1 MVSFCE
7 SFVIISV
14 SLLLF
19 TVLCYRNLK
28 RCHWWRF
35 AYRLPK
41 SFSEGEADWW
51 SFNSRKQNMAYKSCT
66 HILTVILWEAFIHQK
81 QTQVCLPGKF
91 VILGMILKIAF
102 RWPEGPQETAC
113 LILCELAHNKNTD
126 YMFLCPNSHVLNVGW
141 KRGRRGRQKQQQIG
155 RKQQLDGRRGESQCR
170 TGWGA
175 QPGTLNLKTVTR
187 PEDPQLCCITALSH
201 KEKEMLCPFIKQQD
215 MWHPFWDISSRYL
228 GNVLRNKKQKPPCLY
243 HPNRKGNYNKV

>member
-19 TVLCYRNLK
+19 TVLFYSNLK

-66 HILTVILWEAFIHQK
+66 HILTVILWETFIHHK
-81 QTQVCLPGKF
+81 QIQVCLPGKF

-102 RWPEGPQETAC
+102 RWPERPQETAC
-113 LILCELAHNKNTD
+113 LILFELAHNKNTD
-126 YMFLCPNSHVLNVGW
+126 YMLLCPNSHVLNVGW
-141 KRGRRGRQKQQQIG
+141 KRGRRGG
-155 RKQQLDGRRGESQCR
+155 RNNSRSGENNS
-170 TGWGA
+170 W
-175 QPGTLNLKTVTR
+175 
-187 PEDPQLCCITALSH
+187 TAGGKRASAG
-201 KEKEMLCPFIKQQD
+201 QAGV
-215 MWHPFWDISSRYL
+215 SSRAHWTWRPWH
-228 GNVLRNKKQKPPCLY
+228 GLRTLSF
-243 HPNRKGNYNKV
+243 VA